1 MKALFL
7 SILALLPAAAS
18 AQRDTLGVLER
29 SSVFSAEDERAVA
42 GFHTESPAMMLYR
55 SEQSLSQISLRIDL
69 RREQE
74 ALLQPLGDGAF
85 DGGFYAESYRRLSE
99 RSATWADARYVRG
112 NRRNVCWN
120 STADYL
126 LLYPCITADSAGG
139 KPLDRGICFRRRL
152 CPPGGTLRPCDPGR
166 LPRRTGIPSGR
177 SAAPQRRVGFHDQT
191 RRRHAVPSVS
201 FGLDLQGGSIN
212 RIRT

>member
-85 DGGFYAESYRRLSE
+85 DGDFMPKATGG
-99 RSATWADARYVRG
+99 SASGRQRG
-112 NRRNVCWN
+112 QTPGT
-120 STADYL
+120 SAATAA
-126 LLYPCITADSAGG
+126 TSAGT
-139 KPLDRGICFRRRL
+139 PRPTTCCSIPASRRI
-152 CPPGGTLRPCDPGR
+152 PPEETSRPRNMLSAAAMSTGWDASTLR
-166 LPRRTGIPSGR
+166 SGATTAPDRNTVR
-177 SAAPQRRVGFHDQT
+177 SIRGPT
-191 RRRHAVPSVS
+191 TSC
-201 FGLDLQGGSIN
+201 
-212 RIRT
+212 RISRSNSA